1 MQRFALVLLVVVGTG
16 LFAPPA
22 LGAGPNGAASFPPG
36 TFFTVSVVNVLEHY
50 NLAAPGQVLG
60 AVNILGLDPG
70 EDILGIDFRPATG
83 QLYGLG
89 SSDQLYIIDTVTGK
103 ASPVGSTF
111 TPALDGVHFGFD
123 FNPTTDRIRVVSNTG
138 QNLRL
143 NPNTGQVAAVDA
155 AINPASAIEASAHTN
170 NRAGAT
176 STTLYAIN
184 PAADQLVIQS
194 PPNNGTVTPVGSLGV
209 NAGAPI
215 GFDIAPGSNTAY
227 AAIFPGEL
235 PSLLY
240 TINLATGAATLVGGI
255 GGVNAARGLAI
266 VAGPET
272 VFGVS
277 TSNKLVSF
285 RSNTPGLILSTSPIT
300 GLQGG
305 ENILGIDFRP
315 ATGQLYGLG
324 STSRIYRINIV
335 TGAATQVGTG
345 TFTPA
350 LAGTDFGFDFNPTVD
365 RIRIVSNTE
374 QNLRA
379 HPDLGT
385 ISFTD
390 TPLTPAGNVVAAA
403 YTNNFAGATSTTLYD
418 MDSVTDLLLTQNP
431 PNDGVLNAVGPLG
444 VDASGLTGFDIATS
458 GMAFA
463 SITLQGA
470 ASTNFYGVNLATG
483 ATTLVGTIGG
493 GELIR
498 DTAVRVYTE
507 VVYGVTQAAGPTNN
521 LIRFNAATPNILIS
535 SVPITGLQ
543 AGEVI
548 HGIDFRPTSGQL
560 FGLGS
565 TSRLYTINP
574 ATGVATQVGTGTFS
588 TLLNGTG
595 FGFDLNP
602 ATDGIRVVSNT
613 DQNLR
618 LNPSTGAVA
627 AVDSALNPAANIIV
641 AAAYKN
647 NFAGVTST
655 TLYDIDLGLS
665 LLLTQ
670 NPPNDGVLN
679 LVGSLGISIAN
690 TNVGFDIARGSGHAY
705 LSTYTDF
712 GGATPGFYKVNLS
725 TGATTLIGNV
735 NTTDIL
741 IDISVLLELEE
752 EIFSDGFE

>member
-1 MQRFALVLLVVVGTG
+1 MQRFALVLLGVMGAA

-22 LGAGPNGAASFPPG
+22 LGAGPNGAAGFPPG

-50 NLAAPGQVLG
+50 NLAAPGEILG

-89 SSDQLYIIDTVTGK
+89 SSEKLYIIDTVTGK

-123 FNPTTDRIRVVSNTG
+123 FNPTTDRIRVVSSTG

-143 NPNTGQVAAVDA
+143 NPNTGQVTAVDA
-155 AINPASAIEASAHTN
+155 AINPASAIEASAYTN
-170 NRAGAT
+170 NLAGAT

-184 PAADQLVIQS
+184 PATDQLVIQS

-209 NAGAPI
+209 NADI
-215 GFDIAPGSNTAY
+215 LVGFDIAPGSNTAY
-227 AAIFPGEL
+227 AAIFPGSL
-235 PSLLY
+235 PSRLY
-240 TINLATGAATLVGGI
+240 TINLATGAATLVGAI
-255 GGVNAARGLAI
+255 GGPNAARCLAI

-285 RSNTPGLILSTSPIT
+285 RSNTPGSILRTSPIT
-300 GLQGG
+300 GLQVA
-305 ENILGIDFRP
+305 ETILGIDFRP

-350 LAGTDFGFDFNPTVD
+350 LNGADFGFDFNPTVD

-418 MDSVTDLLLTQNP
+418 MDSVTDLLLTQVP
-431 PNDGVLNAVGPLG
+431 PNNGILNAVGPLG

-458 GMAFA
+458 GLAYA

-470 ASTNFYGVNLATG
+470 GSTNFYGVNLSTG

-493 GELIR
+493 GEVIR

-507 VVYGVTQAAGPTNN
+507 VVYGVTQAAGPTHN
-521 LIRFNAATPNILIS
+521 LMRFNAATPTIIIS
-535 SVPITGLQ
+535 SVAITGLQ
-543 AGEVI
+543 AGEEI
-548 HGIDFRPTSGQL
+548 LGIDFRPTSGQL
-560 FGLGS
+560 FALGS

-588 TLLNGTG
+588 TPLSGTD
-595 FGFDLNP
+595 FGFDFNP
-602 ATDGIRVVSNT
+602 TVDRIRVVS
-613 DQNLR
+613 DAEQNLR
-618 LNPSTGAVA
+618 LNPSMGTVA
-627 AVDSALNPAANIIV
+627 FVDTPLNPAGNVV
-641 AAAYKN
+641 AAAYTN
-647 NFAGVTST
+647 NFAGAVSTRLNDIDST
-655 TLYDIDLGLS
+655 TSALMFQS
-665 LLLTQ
+665 
-670 NPPNDGVLN
+670 PPNNGTLN
-679 LVGSLGISIAN
+679 PVGTNLGIPIAN
-690 TNVGFDIARGSGHAY
+690 ANVGFDIARGSGHAY
-705 LSTYTDF
+705 LSAYT
-712 GGATPGFYKVNLS
+712 GGVSPGFYKVDL
-725 TGATTLIGNV
+725 GAGTATLIGNV